1 MSGDIAVGTFSGP
14 LPTGAPVAKKPAY
27 LITLEDT
34 TGKTKSLK
42 RFITLDKPE
51 LLNGF
56 VQVKGLFSEESE
68 DEISKK
74 FNEILTSAAK
84 DLFLEVL
91 FPWHK
96 ICSVRSLVFRA
107 K

>member
-74 FNEILTSAAK
+74 FNEILTSAPK

-96 ICSVRSLVFRA
+96 ICSVRSL
-107 K
+107 